1 MYYIDHKIQIK
12 KLCGYRLPR
21 IVLST
26 LYSDNWECP
35 GYLDISYVIW
45 SPFKLYRYR
54 PFQASNKNNE
64 LRMTVWGG
72 LWTRDYK

>member
-1 MYYIDHKIQIK
+1 MYYIDRKIQIK

-54 PFQASNKNNE
+54 PF
-64 LRMTVWGG
+64 
-72 LWTRDYK
+72 